1 MFSFFCKIKP
11 YDIFN
16 NNKSNYSN
24 FSSSWPPAITSS
36 FAYHF
41 QPTFLKELSVLT
53 VCECLP
59 LTYSSLINPY
69 QYSISQRLPLKII
82 LLRLSMTLMAVHTMN
97 VFQFSYLKS
106 KSLKYVDHLIILK
119 YSLFSPTPCFLPIY
133 FLLIIA
139 FLIYI
144 PIVYYLIIKI

>member
-1 MFSFFCKIKP
+1 MISSIIIKATIP
-11 YDIFN
+11 I
-16 NNKSNYSN
+16 SLHLGPQLSLHHL
-24 FSSSWPPAITSS
+24 PII
-36 FAYHF
+36 F

-119 YSLFSPTPCFLPIY
+119 YSLFSPTPCFLPIC